1 VVMSTLFSTQSAA
14 AAVSD
19 LRVWSEQQLIAAA
32 KSGRR
37 APFGELCERHM
48 KQVSCVTRRI
58 VRNREDAEDAAQEC
72 FLNAFVHL
80 KDFDGRSRFA
90 TWLTRIA
97 INAALMKLRKNR
109 GAREVPIDEPNPSSE
124 PIAQREFRYDAPD
137 PEESCSVGER
147 KRIVKSAI
155 SGLRPRAR
163 NVVELIHLQEHSIR
177 ETGQILRDWFN
188 AFPLETERLGED
200 VTMLSGPGGSVVVLN
215 GPDGKFVVDTFVA
228 PAWPRLKKALDGLG
242 NAPVKYVIDTHW
254 HFDHTDNNAHLHA
267 AGATVLA
274 HENTK
279 KRMSEPHDLPVLYRG
294 PNGALVDVHV
304 DPSPVEALPQQTSA
318 PVTSCKPMAKPLR
331 SNTLPPHIRTGTS
344 TFILKRPT

>member
-1 VVMSTLFSTQSAA
+1 VMSTLFSAQSDA

-19 LRVWSEQQLIAAA
+19 FRAWSEQQLIAAA

-72 FLNAFVHL
+72 FLNAFIHL

-109 GAREVPIDEPNPSSE
+109 AAREVPIDEPNPSSE
-124 PIAQREFRYDAPD
+124 PVAQREFRHDAPD
-137 PEESCSVGER
+137 PEESCSLRER
-147 KRIVKSAI
+147 KRIVQSAI

-177 ETGQILRDWFN
+177 ETAQILGVSTGAVKTRIFH
-188 AFPLETERLGED
+188 AKIALHRMPLLQS
-200 VTMLSGPGGSVVVLN
+200 VGSSHCARQ
-215 GPDGKFVVDTFVA
+215 G
-228 PAWPRLKKALDGLG
+228 
-242 NAPVKYVIDTHW
+242 
-254 HFDHTDNNAHLHA
+254 
-267 AGATVLA
+267 
-274 HENTK
+274 
-279 KRMSEPHDLPVLYRG
+279 
-294 PNGALVDVHV
+294 
-304 DPSPVEALPQQTSA
+304 
-318 PVTSCKPMAKPLR
+318 
-331 SNTLPPHIRTGTS
+331 
-344 TFILKRPT
+344 